1 MEGYLR
7 WLTDLESPTAEGRT
21 ELGLAVST
29 LPEQAAGA
37 LVPLL
42 QRFAARF
49 GDPEHVTE
57 RHAAVVVT
65 AALPEAPAVYRGE
78 ASAVDDLARA
88 LLERIVAARSTA
100 DVVLVQ
106 TLPSLVHGPA
116 NVNEAV
122 SLANTRI
129 AGTARSTSARCVPVH
144 QVASFDV
151 LVAAEAFDRVAEA
164 LRALG
169 RHDRLAYLWN
179 RIVDLAA
186 VHWQALAPVLAP
198 GPKVVITDLDGVLWP
213 GTLAEDGVDGA
224 FGVAGPVGGLSHA
237 LWQHALRLRQRNG
250 VLVGAV
256 SKNEATDAMHALD
269 ALTPGLAVAGLW
281 AAPEIDKAVTVKQ
294 ILTHFDG
301 IAVAAT
307 VFVDDNPGQ
316 QERLRLDAPDLVVP
330 AAVAPP
336 LLLEDLL
343 GQLPP
348 DTTRPVT
355 TSDRQRT
362 AFYAAKS
369 AGQLVPEVVCV
380 EDPDDSETLERLA
393 QLHAR
398 TNQFNMT
405 SPRRTYEELAVL
417 AGKPSWTVL
426 AFRVIYHGAELA
438 DEIIGAA
445 EIEYEADGAA
455 RLDSF
460 LASCR
465 LLWAGTQRRMLDQVL
480 AVVCGRGVSTL
491 AARWRPN
498 GRNEAY
504 ERWFERVGWA
514 QEVNQ
519 TDDGWTF
526 AGSTAIRDG
535 ETPSDLLA
543 VLGGYLAKKIYVD
556 YQPPIRRR
564 TRARD
569 GATEVWVPGGV
580 TRGGL
585 GDEDV
590 DVVRAVFGLEPIGER
605 DQQAVEIAPCWMDER
620 LVSRDRFAAYL
631 RTLPTTDVTD
641 AIRAIDDHYT
651 VGPVTDVRPAPGAGE
666 LPAVVPWTW
675 AARYADWVGGRLPT
689 EAEWEFAARGT
700 DGRWYPWGGD
710 LPAPPRCPARG
721 SGLCSID
728 RDAEGASPFGVLDM
742 VGHVWQWCGD
752 TYRGHPQYRGGDV
765 NANSYFLRTTVRP
778 LEAAEHCGHLVGFR
792 VVRDGS

>member
-7 WLTDLESPTAEGRT
+7 WLTELETPTSADRAEP
-21 ELGLAVST
+21 GLTVTT
-29 LPEQAAGA
+29 LPDGAGL

-49 GDPEHVTE
+49 GDPMHVNE
-57 RHAAVVVT
+57 RRVAVVVT
-65 AALPEAPAVYRGE
+65 AALPEVPAVYRGE
-78 ASAVDDLARA
+78 ADAADSLARA
-88 LLERIVAARSTA
+88 LPEHIAAARSTA
-100 DVVLVQ
+100 EVALVQ
-106 TLPSLVHGPA
+106 TLPFLVHGPSA
-116 NVNEAV
+116 VNEAV
-122 SLANTRI
+122 GAANARI
-129 AGTARSTSARCVPVH
+129 EAVAWSTDARCVAVH
-144 QVASFDV
+144 HAASFDV
-151 LVAAEAFDRVAEA
+151 LVATEAFDRIAEA
-164 LRALG
+164 LRTLG

-213 GTLAEDGVDGA
+213 GTLAEDGVEGA
-224 FGVAGPVGGLSHA
+224 FGAGGPVGRLSHA
-237 LWQHALRLRQRNG
+237 LWQNALRLRQRNG
-250 VLVGAV
+250 ALVGAV
-256 SKNEATDAMHALD
+256 SKNEATAAMRAVD
-269 ALTPGLAVAGLW
+269 ALTPNLAVAGLW

-301 IAVAAT
+301 IEAAAT

-330 AAVAPP
+330 ATVAAP

-348 DTTRPVT
+348 DTARPVT

-362 AFYAAKS
+362 AFYAARS
-369 AGQLVPEVVCV
+369 AGQLVPEVVCI
-380 EDPDDSETLERLA
+380 EDPHDTETLERLV

-405 SPRRTYEELAVL
+405 SPRRTHEELAAL
-417 AGKPSWTVL
+417 ADDPSWSLL

-445 EIEYEADGAA
+445 EIEYEADGTA

-480 AVVCGRGVSTL
+480 AVVRGRGVSTL
-491 AARWRPN
+491 SAQWRPN

-504 ERWFERVGWA
+504 EWWFERVGWA
-514 QEVNQ
+514 QESNQ

-526 AGSTAIRDG
+526 AGSAATRDG

-556 YQPPIRRR
+556 YQQPVRRR

-569 GATEVWVPGGV
+569 GATEVWVPGAV
-580 TRGGL
+580 TRLGL
-585 GDEDV
+585 SDEDV

-605 DQQAVEIAPCWMDER
+605 DRSAVEIAPYWMDER

-631 RTLPTTDVTD
+631 RTLPTTDVAE
-641 AIRAIDDHYT
+641 AIQATGDQYT
-651 VGPVTDVRPAPGAGE
+651 VGPVTDVRPAPSTGE

-675 AARYADWVGGRLPT
+675 AERYAAWVGGRLPT